1 MLTVYRSEDDRL
13 LEIEE
18 ATEAEKGD
26 WFNLINPSNEE
37 ILLAAKETGI
47 YEEFLRYPLDD
58 EELPRVESEDDQI
71 MIIVNIPVT
80 GQGEVFYET
89 MPLGIILNDDYIVTV
104 CLEEFDF
111 ASYMAKM
118 KNKDMATF
126 KKTRFIFQLLQRET
140 NRYLR
145 YLRDIDRRHDVTEA
159 ALRKNM
165 SNEGLTTL
173 SHLQKSLVYFTT
185 ALRSNDK
192 VMEKLMRTK
201 TLKMYEEDRDLLDDV
216 IIENRQAIE
225 MADVYSNIC
234 RNTMDTLS
242 SITSNN
248 LNRIMNFLT
257 IITIVVA
264 VPTFITG
271 FFGMNV
277 PMPFSEN
284 PWTTLLIFV
293 LCMTAGVCSFYLLK
307 KMK

>member
-1 MLTVYRSEDDRL
+1 MLTLYRSEDDRI
-13 LEIEE
+13 LEIETVE
-18 ATEAEKGD
+18 DAEKGD
-26 WFNLINPSNEE
+26 WFNLINPTNEE
-37 ILLAAKETGI
+37 IMLASKETGI
-47 YEEFLRYPLDD
+47 YEEFIRYPLDD
-58 EELPRVESEDDQI
+58 EELPRVEAEDDQI

-80 GQGEVFYET
+80 GQNDVLYET

-111 ASYMAKM
+111 ASYAAKRN
-118 KNKDMATF
+118 KNVATF
-126 KKTRFIFQLLQRET
+126 KRTRFIFQILQRET
-140 NRYLR
+140 NRYLK
-145 YLRDIDRRHDVTEA
+145 YLRDIDRRHDVIEV
-159 ALRKNM
+159 ALRRNM
-165 SNEGLTTL
+165 SNEGLTQL

-242 SITSNN
+242 SISSNN

-277 PMPFSEN
+277 PMPFSER
-284 PWTTLLIFV
+284 PLTTLCVLI
-293 LCMTAGVCSFYLLK
+293 LCLVAGFSSYYFLK

>member
-1 MLTVYRSEDDRL
+1 MLTLYRSEEERI
-13 LEIEE
+13 LEIEN
-18 ATEAEKGD
+18 AADSEKGD
-26 WFNLINPSNEE
+26 WFNLVNPSEEE
-37 ILLAAKETGI
+37 ISFIAQETGI

-58 EELPRVESEDDQI
+58 EELPRVETEDDQI

-80 GQGEVFYET
+80 GQDVLYET

-111 ASYMAKM
+111 ASYVAKM
-118 KNKDMATF
+118 RNKDVATF
-126 KKTRFIFQLLQRET
+126 KKTRFIFQILQRET
-140 NRYLR
+140 NRYLK

-159 ALRKNM
+159 SLRRNM
-165 SNEGLTTL
+165 SNEGLTEL

-234 RNTMDTLS
+234 RNTMDSLS
-242 SITSNN
+242 SISASS
-248 LNRIMNFLT
+248 LNRRMNFLT
-257 IITIVVA
+257 IVTIVVA

-271 FFGMNV
+271 FFGMNT
-277 PMPFSEN
+277 PMPYSSN
-284 PWTTLLIFV
+284 PVTTAMIFV
-293 LCMTAGVCSFYLLK
+293 LCAGAALACYYFLRR
-307 KMK
+307 MK

>member
-1 MLTVYRSEDDRL
+1 MLTLYRSEDDRI
-13 LEIEE
+13 LEIEAVE
-18 ATEAEKGD
+18 DAEKGD
-26 WFNLINPSNEE
+26 WFNLINPTREE
-37 ILLAAKETGI
+37 IMLASKETGI
-47 YEEFLRYPLDD
+47 YEEFIRYPLDD
-58 EELPRVESEDDQI
+58 EELPRVEAEDDQI

-80 GQGEVFYET
+80 GQNDVLYET

-111 ASYMAKM
+111 ASYAAKRY
-118 KNKDMATF
+118 KDVATF
-126 KKTRFIFQLLQRET
+126 KRTRFIFQILQRET
-140 NRYLR
+140 NRYLK

-159 ALRKNM
+159 SLRKNM
-165 SNEGLTTL
+165 SNEGLTQL

-242 SITSNN
+242 SISSNN

-277 PMPFSEN
+277 PMPFADR
-284 PWTTLLIFV
+284 PLTTLCVLV
-293 LCMTAGVCSFYLLK
+293 LCLVAGFSSYYFLK

>member
-159 ALRKNM
+159 ALRQNM

>member
-1 MLTVYRSEDDRL
+1 MLTLYRSEDDRIV
-13 LEIEE
+13 EIEAVE
-18 ATEAEKGD
+18 DAEKGD
-26 WFNLINPSNEE
+26 WFNLVNPSHDE
-37 ILLAAKETGI
+37 ILLTAKETGI

-58 EELPRVESEDDQI
+58 EELPRVETEDDQI

-80 GQGEVFYET
+80 GQEDVLYET

-104 CLEEFDF
+104 CLEDFDF
-111 ASYMAKM
+111 ASYMAKLR
-118 KNKDMATF
+118 NKDVATF
-126 KKTRFIFQLLQRET
+126 KKTRFIFQILQRET
-140 NRYLR
+140 NRYLK

-159 ALRKNM
+159 SLRKNLT
-165 SNEGLTTL
+165 NEGLTAL
-173 SHLQKSLVYFTT
+173 SQMQKSLVYFTT

-234 RNTMDTLS
+234 RNTMDTVS
-242 SITSNN
+242 SIANNN
-248 LNRIMNFLT
+248 LSRMMNFLT

-277 PMPFSEN
+277 PMPFSDN
-284 PWTTLLIFV
+284 PLTTLFV
-293 LCMTAGVCSFYLLK
+293 FILCMTAGAGIYFRLR

>member
-159 ALRKNM
+159 SLRQNM

>member
-13 LEIEE
+13 LEIAE

-159 ALRKNM
+159 ALRQNM

>member
-1 MLTVYRSEDDRL
+1 MLTVYRSEEDRL
-13 LEIEE
+13 LEIE
-18 ATEAEKGD
+18 AAAEAEKGD
-26 WFNLINPSNEE
+26 WFNLINPTNDE
-37 ILLAAKETGI
+37 ILLTAEETGI

-80 GQGEVFYET
+80 GQGEVLYET

-104 CLEEFDF
+104 CLEEIDF
-111 ASYMAKM
+111 ASYMSKF

-165 SNEGLTTL
+165 SNEGLSAL
-173 SHLQKSLVYFTT
+173 SQLQKSLVYFTT

-264 VPTFITG
+264 VPTFVTG

-277 PMPFSEN
+277 PMPFSDN
-284 PWTTLLIFV
+284 PWTTLCIFV
-293 LCMTAGVCSFYLLK
+293 LCITAGVCSFYFLK
-307 KMK
+307 RMK

>member
-58 EELPRVESEDDQI
+58 EELPRVESEDDHI

>member
-1 MLTVYRSEDDRL
+1 MLTVYRSDENRL

-18 ATEAEKGD
+18 ITEAEKGD

-118 KNKDMATF
+118 KNKNMATF

-159 ALRKNM
+159 ALRQNM

-234 RNTMDTLS
+234 RNTMDSLS